1 MKRTH
6 INLTL
11 VYILIMTIS
20 TSAQT
25 PDWQWVKRGGG
36 ISNLS
41 GSQTTSTGLE
51 RILDL
56 CIDADNNYYF
66 LAEINGVQTDYDG
79 LNIQTYSNNN
89 TKDILMV
96 STDCQGN
103 FRWSKSIGGSANDF
117 ANSIE
122 IDNNKNVYI
131 TGNTI
136 NPGGSGAPNFA
147 NDTIKAPAVFDGS
160 LESSRKG
167 MFIIKYNEF
176 GIYQWFYEPEGPLNY
191 SGAPIQKTVIEPN
204 GRTHSLVRFGPG
216 THLEGQLNVT
226 ESLGQSAIVIYD
238 ASANLENFILI
249 NLEPD
254 RANYDYQFAYD
265 PNLQQYY
272 IADTVRGTEP
282 ELSINGF
289 GASTGDDKAF
299 YLAAL
304 DNQGQ
309 VLWYH
314 ENNNVGGW
322 SLGDIA
328 IDDNGDIYFTGYQNN
343 NFSNGSNDVDSFAG
357 YTFVKDPNENDNQH
371 PFLLKLDSN
380 GNLIWGTNA
389 GFYSPFPG
397 RSISINGNDIYLG
410 LGSLNNQWD
419 GQAFGNET
427 PNTGLFSSDG
437 AVLRFNKS
445 NGNLEEVIDLPGTG
459 FDMIMAM
466 DIDSNGNIVVGG
478 HFGGTL
484 LPGHP
489 QSVTKVGGDTDFFIA
504 QYGTGN
510 CTLSTKDFGSQL
522 EINLYPQPAK
532 GMVYLQSQNNIT
544 QYEIYSIQGQTLQSG
559 NIENNS
565 LDISSLTTGLYLI
578 KVGDNQGRSKV
589 MKLVVE

>member
-1 MKRTH
+1 MKQH
-6 INLTL
+6 YIFLVIILTTFQL
-11 VYILIMTIS
+11 SI
-20 TSAQT
+20 AQT

-36 ISNLS
+36 TVNLTQ
-41 GSQTTSTGLE
+41 GSETTSTGVE
-51 RILDL
+51 RVLDL
-56 CIDADNNYYF
+56 AIDSNNNYYF
-66 LAEINGVQTDYDG
+66 LTEIAASQTDYDG
-79 LNIQTYSNNN
+79 SMVQTYSVNGNR
-89 TKDILMV
+89 KDIFMF

-103 FRWSKSIGGSANDF
+103 FRWSKTIGGGIDDWAT
-117 ANSIE
+117 SIK
-122 IDNNKNVYI
+122 IDGNNEVYL
-131 TGNTI
+131 
-136 NPGGSGAPNFA
+136 SGMTRNNQTQPVQFA
-147 NDTIKAPAVFDGS
+147 NDSIKIAPLNDGS
-160 LESSRKG
+160 LEEARKQI
-167 MFIIKYNEF
+167 FVIKYDDQGNF
-176 GIYQWFYEPEGPLNY
+176 QWLREPEGPVDNL
-191 SGAPIQKTVIEPN
+191 SGFMQKTVVEPN
-204 GRTHSLVRFGPG
+204 GRSHSLIKLPPN
-216 THLEGQLNVT
+216 THLEGQLTVT
-226 ESLGQSAIVIYD
+226 DSSGQSVIVIYD
-238 ASANLENFILI
+238 ANANLEDFILI
-249 NLEPD
+249 DLKPGFD
-254 RANYDYQFAYD
+254 WYDYQFAYD

-328 IDDNGDIYFTGYQNN
+328 IDDNGDVYFTGYQNN
-343 NFSNGSNDVDSFAG
+343 NFSSGSTGADIFAG
-357 YTFVKDPNENDNQH
+357 YTFVTDSNENDNQH
-371 PFLLKLDSN
+371 PFLIKLDSN

-389 GFYSPFPG
+389 VFYSPYPG
-397 RSISINGNDIYLG
+397 RDISFFGNDVYLG

-445 NGNLEEVIDLPGTG
+445 NGNLEEVIGMPGTG
-459 FDMIMAM
+459 YDMIMAM

-510 CTLSTKDFGSQL
+510 CTLNTEEFSKALD
-522 EINLYPQPAK
+522 IKLYPQPAR
-532 GMVYLQSQNNIT
+532 GMVYLQSQNNLT
-544 QYEIYSIQGQTLQSG
+544 RYEIYSIQGQ
-559 NIENNS
+559 NIQAGEIHNDS
-565 LDISSLTTGLYLI
+565 VDISKLANGLYFI
-578 KVGDNQGRSKV
+578 KVGNQNGQTKV
-589 MKLVVE
+589 MKLLVE

>member
-1 MKRTH
+1 
-6 INLTL
+6 
-11 VYILIMTIS
+11 MTIS

-25 PDWQWVKRGGG
+25 PEWQWMKRGGG
-36 ISNLS
+36 INNLT
-41 GSQTTSTGLE
+41 GSETTSTGVE
-51 RILDL
+51 RVLDL
-56 CIDADNNYYF
+56 KIDSDNNYYF
-66 LAEINGVQTDYDG
+66 LTEVTGVQTDYDG
-79 LNIQTYSNNN
+79 TTVATYSSGTN
-89 TKDILMV
+89 KDIFMF

-103 FRWSKSIGGSANDF
+103 FRWSKSMGGSANDF
-117 ANSIE
+117 ANSIR
-122 IDNNKNVYI
+122 IDNNNNIYI
-131 TGNTI
+131 S
-136 NPGGSGAPNFA
+136 GGTFNLGTEGVNFA

-160 LESSRKG
+160 LQDQLKSI
-167 MFIIKYNEF
+167 FIIKYDNQGNF
-176 GIYQWFYEPEGPLNY
+176 QWFREPEGPVFDLA
-191 SGAPIQKTVIEPN
+191 GFMQKTVVEPN
-204 GRTHSLVRFGPG
+204 GRTHSLVRLPPN
-216 THLEGQLNVT
+216 THLEGQLTVT
-226 ESLGQSAIVIYD
+226 DPLGQSAIVIYD
-238 ASANLENFILI
+238 ANGNLENYVLLDI
-249 NLEPD
+249 EPGRD
-254 RANYDYQFAYD
+254 RYDYQFAYD

-272 IADTVRGTEP
+272 IADTYRGSSTTEP

-289 GASTGDDKAF
+289 GSNTTFGDKSF

-314 ENNNVGGW
+314 ENDTQGGW
-322 SLGDIA
+322 SLGDIEL
-328 IDDNGDIYFTGYQNN
+328 DTNGDIYFTAY
-343 NFSNGSNDVDSFAG
+343 NDNDDTQPIPSVFAG
-357 YTFVKDPNENDNQH
+357 YAFEVDPSENNGQS
-371 PFLLKLDSN
+371 PFLIKLDPN

-389 GFYSPFPG
+389 VFYSPYPG
-397 RSISINGNDIYLG
+397 RSISLNGNDVYLG

-419 GQAFGNET
+419 GQTFGNET

-437 AVLRFNKS
+437 AVLRFDKS

-522 EINLYPQPAK
+522 EIKLYPQPAR
-532 GMVYLQSQNNIT
+532 GTVYLQSQNNIM

-565 LDISSLTTGLYLI
+565 LDISSLPTGLYLI
-578 KVGDNQGRSKV
+578 KVSDDQGRSKV
-589 MKLVVE
+589 LKLVVE